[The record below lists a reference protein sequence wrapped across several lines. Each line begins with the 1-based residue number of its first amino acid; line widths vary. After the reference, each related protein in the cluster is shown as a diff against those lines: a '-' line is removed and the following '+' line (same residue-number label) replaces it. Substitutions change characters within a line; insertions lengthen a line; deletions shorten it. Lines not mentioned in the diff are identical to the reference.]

1 MKKVFCP
8 EPDSFSEKGLQL
20 AAEKFELTARPMSQE
35 DFERLAP
42 DFDAVLVRFNTKIGP
57 EVMKNGSKLKAILSP
72 TTGLDHIDMQAAE
85 QNGINVFHLK
95 EQFTLLDTISATS
108 ELTIALMLAALRKIP
123 QAFDDV
129 KDGQW
134 NVSAWRGREAA
145 GKVLGIIGC
154 GRLGSKVARTAQAL
168 GMDVIALDPAN
179 IELPNGVKKVDC
191 LTTLLKDSDIISL
204 HVHLSDKTRHM
215 IGAEQFNLMKQ
226 GAVIIN
232 TARGAIVN
240 SSALLDALNS
250 GKISAAAVDVLENE
264 HEINSK
270 SHPLIDYA
278 KANENLII
286 TPHMGGATFEAVE
299 KTDQFIINRYLQSL
313 KA

>member
-1 MKKVFCP
+1 
-8 EPDSFSEKGLQL
+8 
-20 AAEKFELTARPMSQE
+20 
-35 DFERLAP
+35 
-42 DFDAVLVRFNTKIGP
+42 
-57 EVMKNGSKLKAILSP
+57 
-72 TTGLDHIDMQAAE
+72 
-85 QNGINVFHLK
+85 
-95 EQFTLLDTISATS
+95 
-108 ELTIALMLAALRKIP
+108 
-123 QAFDDV
+123 
-129 KDGQW
+129 
-134 NVSAWRGREAA
+134 
-145 GKVLGIIGC
+145 
-154 GRLGSKVARTAQAL
+154 
-168 GMDVIALDPAN
+168 
-179 IELPNGVKKVDC
+179 
-191 LTTLLKDSDIISL
+191 
-204 HVHLSDKTRHM
+204 M

-278 KANENLII
+278 KANENLI

>member
-1 MKKVFCP
+1 
-8 EPDSFSEKGLQL
+8 
-20 AAEKFELTARPMSQE
+20 
-35 DFERLAP
+35 
-42 DFDAVLVRFNTKIGP
+42 
-57 EVMKNGSKLKAILSP
+57 
-72 TTGLDHIDMQAAE
+72 
-85 QNGINVFHLK
+85 
-95 EQFTLLDTISATS
+95 
-108 ELTIALMLAALRKIP
+108 MLAALRKIP

-179 IELPNGVKKVDC
+179 IELPDGVKKVDC
-191 LTTLLKDSDIISL
+191 LPLTKESDIISL

-240 SSALLDALNS
+240 
-250 GKISAAAVDVLENE
+250 
-264 HEINSK
+264 
-270 SHPLIDYA
+270 
-278 KANENLII
+278 KACRCAEFRKN
-286 TPHMGGATFEAVE
+286 
-299 KTDQFIINRYLQSL
+299 QRRRR
-313 KA
+313 

>member
-1 MKKVFCP
+1 MP
-8 EPDSFSEKGLQL
+8 GGDEKLRQG
-20 AAEKFELTARPMSQE
+20 FRHYWVWTAWFKSCSNG
-35 DFERLAP
+35 AS
-42 DFDAVLVRFNTKIGP
+42 VRHGCCCTRS
-57 EVMKNGSKLKAILSP
+57 SKY
-72 TTGLDHIDMQAAE
+72 
-85 QNGINVFHLK
+85 
-95 EQFTLLDTISATS
+95 
-108 ELTIALMLAALRKIP
+108 
-123 QAFDDV
+123 
-129 KDGQW
+129 
-134 NVSAWRGREAA
+134 
-145 GKVLGIIGC
+145 
-154 GRLGSKVARTAQAL
+154 
-168 GMDVIALDPAN
+168 
-179 IELPNGVKKVDC
+179 ELPDGVKKVDC
-191 LTTLLKDSDIISL
+191 LTTLLKESDIISL

-250 GKISAAAVDVLENE
+250 EKISAAAVDVLENE

-313 KA
+313 RRKMKQKASMCCQFSAC